1 MANQLYEKWRPTS
14 WQDIIGQDKAVRRA
28 RALADRGF
36 GGRAFWIS
44 GASGVGKTTIA
55 RIIAAEVADAFYVQE
70 LDASD
75 LTPAMLRDVEQ
86 VMHLYGGGKG
96 GRAWI
101 INEAH
106 GLRADTIRRL
116 LVLLERLPGHVVV
129 VFTTTRDGQDAL
141 FADHEDAHPLLSRC
155 VVFSLTNQGL
165 SRPFAEHARRI
176 AQHEGLDGKPV
187 EAYVRLVRDCHNNM
201 RAVLQRIEAGEML

>member
-1 MANQLYEKWRPTS
+1 M
-14 WQDIIGQDKAVRRA
+14 
-28 RALADRGF
+28 
-36 GGRAFWIS
+36 
-44 GASGVGKTTIA
+44 GKTTLARLIA
-55 RIIAAEVADAFYVQE
+55 GQLADDFFVEE
-70 LDASD
+70 LDGARCDKTAVGNIERAAQLMSWSK
-75 LTPAMLRDVEQ
+75 
-86 VMHLYGGGKG
+86 GKPY
-96 GRAWI
+96 RVWI
-101 INEAH
+101 VNEAH
-106 GLRADTIRRL
+106 GLRADTIRQL
-116 LVLLERLPGHVVV
+116 LELLERLPGHVVV

-187 EAYVRLVRDCHNNM
+187 EAYVRLVRGCHNNL

>member
-55 RIIAAEVADAFYVQE
+55 RIIAAEVADPFYVQE

-75 LTPAMLRDVEQ
+75 LTPARLREVEQ
-86 VMHLYGGGKG
+86 VMHLYGGGRG

-101 INEAH
+101 VNEAH
-106 GLRADTIRRL
+106 GLRADTIRQL
-116 LVLLERLPGHVVV
+116 LVLLERLPSHVVV

-141 FADHEDAHPLLSRC
+141 FSDHEDAHPLLSRC

-176 AQHEGLDGKPV
+176 AQREGLDGKPV
-187 EAYVRLVRDCHNNM
+187 EAYVRLVRDCRNNL
-201 RAVLQRIEAGEML
+201 RAVLQRIEAGEMK